1 MIDPNIYREA
11 ANYCLAANREQLV
24 TRQRGMC
31 TAIAQAV
38 GWRAR
43 RLGTQPS
50 LQDLLNHEYMLEQYF
65 KPWPANAYWWPDVS
79 EQSQAERFMALH
91 FMALIAE
98 DLE

>member
-1 MIDPNIYREA
+1 MKLDPTVFSDA
-11 ANYCLAANREQLV
+11 ACHLAVDRDDHMAGAE
-24 TRQRGMC
+24 RGMC
-31 TAIAQAV
+31 TAIA
-38 GWRAR
+38 RE
-43 RLGTQPS
+43 LGLRGYIAMADSIPFSS
-50 LQDLLNHEYMLEQYF
+50 LLEQYF